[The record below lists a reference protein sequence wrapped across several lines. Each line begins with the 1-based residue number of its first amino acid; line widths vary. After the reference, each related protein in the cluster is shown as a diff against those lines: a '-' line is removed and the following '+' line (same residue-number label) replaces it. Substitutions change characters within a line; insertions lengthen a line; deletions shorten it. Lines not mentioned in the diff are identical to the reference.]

1 VADYDG
7 AFVDENGKR
16 RNGPNAKEDLAIM
29 AKYLDQPP
37 EAIERA
43 LGYVNADGK
52 LDVADILR
60 QIAWYKSQGMVKPA
74 VDGASFIDNRYVVA
88 LEK

>member
-1 VADYDG
+1 
-7 AFVDENGKR
+7 
-16 RNGPNAKEDLAIM
+16 M

-37 EAIERA
+37 EAIEPA
-43 LGYVNADGK
+43 LGYVNVEGK

-60 QIAWYKSQGMVKPA
+60 QIAWYKSQGMVKPEINGEA
-74 VDGASFIDNRYVVA
+74 TIDKRYVIP